1 MIIWEDLDVMVH
13 FTESCICYEPT
24 IIDINGMGKTT
35 KIAVGVKQYDSLCF
49 SMTENLMCY

>member
-1 MIIWEDLDVMVH
+1 MIIWDDLDVMVH

-35 KIAVGVKQYDSLCF
+35 NSCGCKTIRFIMLYDD
-49 SMTENLMCY
+49 